1 VGYDVRISR
10 EDGKPAITIEEWEA
24 ALRANPALDE
34 NGSCWKED
42 DTCAFA
48 FAAGAVIVENMTEGW
63 ERIVGEVA
71 AQLGAVARGDDGER
85 YLPDGTVAGAPPRE
99 PPTWFDRLPGWV
111 VFVLGGLGVVALFV
125 WFGVAVWLFGHF
137 RIGGWGVL
145 IGLACLVASR
155 LRWREEL
162 VRGSLQAFGAATALA
177 GVIAWLYVLV
187 THRHGS

>member
-1 VGYDVRISR
+1 MGYDVRISR

-24 ALRANPALDE
+24 ALRANSALDE

-48 FAAGAVIVENMTEGW
+48 FADGAVIVENMTEGW

-99 PPTWFDRLPGWV
+99 PLKWNIPDWV
-111 VFVLGGLGVVALFV
+111 IYPLIPVVIAAAFA
-125 WFGVAVWLFGHF
+125 WFGFELWLFGHF
-137 RIGGWGVL
+137 RIGGWATL
-145 IGLACLVASR
+145 FGLACVAVSR
-155 LRWREEL
+155 VRWREQL
-162 VRGSLQAFGAATALA
+162 VREGLLLFGATTALA
-177 GVIAWLYVLV
+177 GIIAWLYVLV